1 MAQNELVEQY
11 LSEQY
16 PEKYQSTDPDDK
28 AYISRLRN
36 RINESIGYFESKGIT
51 SPHEG
56 NYLELNA
63 WVSLKE
69 GKPKGKPISPKTVK
83 DWVSCTRNY
92 YDWKEGEKQ
101 MLFKNED
108 ISAQQAEIE
117 PVSSE
122 GVAVLEVSVL
132 AESEGVSEAEGADH
146 GASVQEVTTEEKDTA
161 ALSPVDTHSNEAV
174 PVQEATIAP
183 KPKNKGGRKIL
194 DPNGEKRSEKVMI
207 YLRPSLYADVKDWA
221 NLHGKTITDCIV
233 GMIEGYM
240 QGKQEKLALFRELR
254 DNE

>member
-1 MAQNELVEQY
+1 MNETRQEQIARY
-11 LSEQY
+11 VAGYTGSRPKPVLTTWLIESVAILDGWDISEPTKADYQRLKFELIATKRGKKGSSLSEGQAD
-16 PEKYQSTDPDDK
+16 KY
-28 AYISRLRN
+28 
-36 RINESIGYFESKGIT
+36 IT
-51 SPHEG
+51 ATK
-56 NYLELNA
+56 NFYK
-63 WVSLKE
+63 WLKQQ
-69 GKPKGKPISPKTVK
+69 
-83 DWVSCTRNY
+83 
-92 YDWKEGEKQ
+92 EGEKQ
-101 MLFKNED
+101 QMSLFEETEATRANEPEG
-108 ISAQQAEIE
+108 AEALQHGDIE

-122 GVAVLEVSVL
+122 GVAEC
-132 AESEGVSEAEGADH
+132 ADH
-146 GASVQEVTTEEKDTA
+146 GASVQKVTTEEKDTV

-207 YLRPSLYADVKDWA
+207 YLRPSLYVDVKDWA
-221 NLHGKTITDCIV
+221 NLHGKTITDCII